1 MTQRPILYSSVRSP
15 HCLKVSLVLHEKGVD
30 FERVE
35 VDLRAKEQRTPRY
48 LSINPLGQVPVFEDD
63 RGVHIDS
70 LVIMRYLDDRYGPPR
85 LFPADPDALGQVLD
99 WIELSSTAMRDVS
112 HHLYWQ
118 LIEPPEGGVDQARV
132 AQLKRGGMALLERV
146 ERALETGDGTLTGR
160 FGAADLSVFAWLRGY
175 GRFDLPPS
183 WDAFPRLRSWLDRL
197 RARPSFAASHGAVG
211 RPFAFDG
218 DGRETAG
225 PR

>member
-30 FERVE
+30 FERIE

-48 LSINPLGQVPVFEDD
+48 LSINPLGQVPVFEDE

-70 LVIMRYLDDRYGPPR
+70 LVIMRSLDDHYGPPR
-85 LFPADPDALGQVLD
+85 LFPADPGALREVLA

-118 LIEPPEGGVDQARV
+118 LIEPPEGGADEATVTR
-132 AQLKRGGMALLERV
+132 LKAEGMVLLERV
-146 ERALETGDGTLTGR
+146 ERALEAGDGWLVGG
-160 FGAADLSVFAWLRGY
+160 FGAADLSVFAWLQGY
-175 GRFDLPPS
+175 ARFGLPPS
-183 WDAFPRLRSWLDRL
+183 WEAFPRLRSWLDRL

-211 RPFAFDG
+211 RAFDV
-218 DGRETAG
+218 DGGATRG
-225 PR
+225 